1 MAGNLRDID
10 RKRRSAH
17 SIKKI
22 TRAMELIAASRVV
35 KAQQR
40 MKQSRPYAEA
50 VTAALSELSSAAGHG
65 LAHSYLMPRA
75 NRTRAAVII
84 VTSDR
89 GLAGAYS
96 ASVLRQAEEL
106 FARLKSEGVEPV
118 PYVTGR
124 KGIAYFKFRRRE
136 LAYSAAGFSDTP
148 SYDNAKEVAD
158 AALTAYTS
166 GDVDEIFVI
175 FTDFISS
182 LTQRP
187 VVRRLL
193 PLEVVDV
200 DETEYEAQGP
210 RPLYEYEP
218 DASTVLDK
226 LLPRYIDARVFNA
239 FLESAASELSA
250 RRQAMS
256 TATENAGNL
265 ITEYTR
271 QYNSARQAA
280 ITQEL
285 MEVVG
290 AAEAFKGKG

>member
-1 MAGNLRDID
+1 MAGNLREID
-10 RKRRSAH
+10 RRRKSAQ

-22 TRAMELIAASRVV
+22 TRAMELIATSRVT

-40 MKQSRPYAEA
+40 MRASRPYAEA
-50 VTAALSELSSAAGHG
+50 ITTALSELSSSGEG
-65 LAHSYLMPRA
+65 MAHSYLMPRA
-75 NRTRAAVII
+75 VRSKAAVIV

-106 FARLKSEGVEPV
+106 IARLRDENVEPV
-118 PYVTGR
+118 LYVTGR
-124 KGIAYFKFRRRE
+124 KGSAYFKFRRRPTE
-136 LAYSAAGFSDTP
+136 REWVGFSDKP
-148 SYDNAKEVAD
+148 EYVNAKEVAD
-158 AALTAYTS
+158 LALDAFTN
-166 GDVDEIFVI
+166 GDVDEIYVVY
-175 FTDFISS
+175 TDFVSA
-182 LTQRP
+182 LKQKP
-187 VVRRLL
+187 EVRRLL

-200 DETEYEAQGP
+200 DEPYEPEVQAQ
-210 RPLYEYEP
+210 YEYEP
-218 DASTVLDK
+218 SATVVLDQ
-226 LLPRYIDARVFNA
+226 LLPRYIEARVFNA
-239 FLESAASELSA
+239 FLESAASELAA

-290 AAEAFKGKG
+290 AAEAFKSQ

>member
-1 MAGNLRDID
+1 MAGNLRDIN
-10 RKRRSAH
+10 RKRKSAQ

-40 MKQSRPYAEA
+40 MKASRPYAEA
-50 VTAALSELSSAAGHG
+50 ITAALSELSSAAGHG
-65 LAHSYLMPRA
+65 FAHSYLMPRE
-75 NRTRAAVII
+75 NRTRAAVIV

-106 FARLKSEGVEPV
+106 FKRLDNEGVQPV

-148 SYDNAKEVAD
+148 TYDDAKAVAD
-158 AALTAYTS
+158 EALQAYTT
-166 GDVDEIFVI
+166 GDVDEIYVI
-175 FTDFISS
+175 FTDFVTA

-200 DETEYEAQGP
+200 DEPQEPRGA

-218 DASTVLDK
+218 DAATVLDK

-256 TATENAGNL
+256 TATENAGDL

-290 AAEAFKGKG
+290 AAESFKTK

>member
-1 MAGNLRDID
+1 MAGNLRDIN
-10 RKRRSAH
+10 RKRKSAQ

-40 MKQSRPYAEA
+40 MQQSRPYAEA
-50 VTAALSELSSAAGHG
+50 ITAALSELSSAAGRG
-65 LAHSYLMPRA
+65 LAHSYLVPRA
-75 NRTRAAVII
+75 DRKRAAVII

-96 ASVLRQAEEL
+96 ASILRQAEEL
-106 FARLKSEGVEPV
+106 FALLKSEGVVAV

-136 LAYSAAGFSDTP
+136 MAYQAAGFSDTP
-148 SYDNAKEVAD
+148 NYDNAKEVAQ
-158 AALTAYTS
+158 AALTAFTN

-175 FTDFISS
+175 FTDFVSS

-200 DETEYEAQGP
+200 DEVEYEAQGP

-218 DASTVLDK
+218 DSETVLDR
-226 LLPRYIDARVFNA
+226 LLPRYIDARVYNA
-239 FLESAASELSA
+239 FLESAASELAA

-290 AAEAFKGKG
+290 AAEAFKGK